1 VSVDELET
9 IVKDKYNVDPS
20 VTRHIFQKIDVD
32 NSNDLIA
39 GEIVDFR

>member
-1 VSVDELET
+1 VTIDELEA
-9 IVKDKYNVDPS
+9 IVKDKYNVDGS
-20 VTRHIFQKIDVD
+20 VTRQIFQRVDVD